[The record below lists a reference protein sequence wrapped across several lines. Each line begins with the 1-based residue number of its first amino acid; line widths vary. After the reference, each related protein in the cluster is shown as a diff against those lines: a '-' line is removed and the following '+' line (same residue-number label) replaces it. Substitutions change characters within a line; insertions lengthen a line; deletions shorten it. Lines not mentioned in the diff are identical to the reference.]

1 MRKLFTILIP
11 ALFLVQFSIAQPP
24 AITILKPVS
33 YDQLITAGPSLPL
46 AQFGETHLAGIT
58 ASYIRKKERFSQQEP
73 YNRKKTGWITAASFS
88 HFTGKKERINQT
100 VFRYSHYSLLSL
112 QGGLAWYAL
121 PKVNFLLHAGPGL
134 GYYNQSFRFSVSG
147 QLHGTYQIGPKT
159 IITPGCAL
167 IKQPGSDAL
176 WFTSLQLGILF

>member
-1 MRKLFTILIP
+1 MRKLITILIP

-73 YNRKKTGWITAASFS
+73 YNRKKTGWIRSIFYLYYSRSTYSDS
-88 HFTGKKERINQT
+88 SYRRWWKNQ
-100 VFRYSHYSLLSL
+100 RSDKRNNYSS
-112 QGGLAWYAL
+112 
-121 PKVNFLLHAGPGL
+121 
-134 GYYNQSFRFSVSG
+134 
-147 QLHGTYQIGPKT
+147 
-159 IITPGCAL
+159 
-167 IKQPGSDAL
+167 
-176 WFTSLQLGILF
+176 

>member
-1 MRKLFTILIP
+1 MRKLFPILIP

-46 AQFGETHLAGIT
+46 AQFGETHL
-58 ASYIRKKERFSQQEP
+58 
-73 YNRKKTGWITAASFS
+73 AASFS